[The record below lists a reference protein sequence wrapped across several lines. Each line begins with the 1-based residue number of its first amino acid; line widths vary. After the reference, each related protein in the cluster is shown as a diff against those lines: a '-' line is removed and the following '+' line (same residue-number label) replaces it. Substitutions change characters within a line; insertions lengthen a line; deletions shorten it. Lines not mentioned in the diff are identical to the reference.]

1 MNIWKCGEEC
11 LQFFKDSHNYNQF
24 DKFSPNRENI
34 SKIWYSTYEETMFTY
49 RNGVSDV
56 ILFSLLWAIK
66 EFSTFFRKGCSQEPQ
81 TPKAESFA
89 TIVFS
94 PSEIFA
100 GIYLLLSFVRLYL
113 KNPCK
118 EIKFTERSSKGVP
131 DIKKCKKYFTYC
143 LASL

>member
-1 MNIWKCGEEC
+1 MNIWKCDEEC
-11 LQFFKDSHNYNQF
+11 LQFFEDSHNYNQF

-66 EFSTFFRKGCSQEPQ
+66 KISTFFRRGSSQEPRKHLRWRVLQ
-81 TPKAESFA
+81 QKCSLHLR
-89 TIVFS
+89 
-94 PSEIFA
+94 
-100 GIYLLLSFVRLYL
+100 YLQEFWLCLSKVYFLSLFVRLYL

-118 EIKFTERSSKGVP
+118 EIKFTKRS
-131 DIKKCKKYFTYC
+131 
-143 LASL
+143 